1 MAIVS
6 VGIDRRQAA
15 RQCPPPAPQQTG
27 DAHES
32 LTMITDIEDFFTKG
46 CGRCERFAT
55 NACSANRWHAGLTRL
70 RAICRSA
77 GLTETVKWG
86 HPCYMHAG
94 RNIALIGALQGDFR
108 LNFFNAALM
117 KDPEGLMERQ
127 GPNTRHP
134 DSIRF
139 TASEQVEAKAAAIS
153 AYLKEAMGYAE
164 AGILPPKTAHALDLP
179 DELVDAM
186 DSDPELAEAFHR
198 LTPGRQRSYVIHLS
212 SAKTAATRV
221 TRITKARPAILA
233 GKGAN
238 ER

>member
-1 MAIVS
+1 
-6 VGIDRRQAA
+6 
-15 RQCPPPAPQQTG
+15 
-27 DAHES
+27 
-32 LTMITDIEDFFTKG
+32 MITDIEDFFSKG
-46 CGRCERFAT
+46 CGRCDRFAT
-55 NACSANRWHAGLTRL
+55 EACSARKWLTGLEGL
-70 RAICRSA
+70 REICRSA
-77 GLTETVKWG
+77 GLIETVKWG

-117 KDPEGLMERQ
+117 KDPEGLLERQ
-127 GPNTRHP
+127 GPNTQHP

-139 TASEQVEAKAAAIS
+139 TATEQVEERASAIH
-153 AYLKEAMGYAE
+153 AYLLEAMAYAD
-164 AGILPPKTAHALDLP
+164 AGIRPLKVVQALELP

-186 DSDPELAEAFHR
+186 DADPELAEAFHR
-198 LTPGRQRSYVIHLS
+198 LTPGRQRSYAILLS

-221 TRITKARPAILA
+221 SRIEKARPHILA

>member
-1 MAIVS
+1 
-6 VGIDRRQAA
+6 
-15 RQCPPPAPQQTG
+15 
-27 DAHES
+27 
-32 LTMITDIEDFFTKG
+32 MITDIEDFFSRG
-46 CGRCERFAT
+46 CGRCDRFDT
-55 NACSANRWHAGLTRL
+55 PACSANRWHDGLTRL

-77 GLTETVKWG
+77 GLVETVKWG

-127 GPNTRHP
+127 GPNTQHP

-139 TASEQVEAKAAAIS
+139 TASEQVEAHAAAIR
-153 AYLKEAMGYAE
+153 AYLLEAMAYAE
-164 AGILPPKTAHALDLP
+164 AGIRPPKVAQALELP

-186 DSDPELAEAFHR
+186 DADPELAEAFHA

-221 TRITKARPAILA
+221 SRIEKARPGILA